1 MKSAYELAMERME
14 AESGPTKKLTEDEKA
29 KLAEI
34 NAKYDARV
42 AEAKLSRDS
51 KIGEALPEA
60 RDALQAEMSQELANL
75 EEKREREISEVWD
88 GE

>member
-14 AESGPTKKLTEDEKA
+14 AESGPTKKLTEEEKA

-51 KIGEALPEA
+51 KIAEVLPEA

>member
-14 AESGPTKKLTEDEKA
+14 AESGPTKKLTEEEKA

-42 AEAKLSRDS
+42 AEAKLSYES
-51 KIGEALPEA
+51 KIAEALPEA
-60 RDALQAEMSQELANL
+60 RDALQVEMSKELANL
-75 EEKREREISEVWD
+75 EEKRGSEISEVWD